1 MLLLRLVS
9 ICAITGLKMRN
20 WRIAGAAVCALCAIG
35 VDFTNMLMSV
45 VSDLLFV
52 SGIFFVL
59 WPLLRKKDGEA

>member
-1 MLLLRLVS
+1 
-9 ICAITGLKMRN
+9 MRN